1 MVSMDAQLRQ
11 IESMDPI
18 TYAHEAR
25 ATAELA
31 KKLADRAGVEVPP
44 EVLELINTSEKD
56 IAALRRK
63 ELEPT
68 RDSSQSAPSSSP
80 SAAPRVYTVESGDT
94 LWAIAE
100 RFYGDGA
107 KYQEIADASNLA
119 LDDSSPNEKLSV
131 GQYVVIP

>member
-1 MVSMDAQLRQ
+1 MVGMDAQLRQ

-44 EVLELINTSEKD
+44 EVLDLINTPEKD
-56 IAALRRK
+56 IADLRRK
-63 ELEPT
+63 EIEHAQ
-68 RDSSQSAPSSSP
+68 DSSQSAP

-94 LWAIAE
+94 LRAIAE

-119 LDDSSPNEKLSV
+119 RDDSSPDEKLSA